1 MLEPWKDNG
10 IGGVLFGGIILFIGG
25 GSCNMVHLRSSLL
38 LIKKTF
44 FIIFN
49 PSN

>member
-1 MLEPWKDNG
+1 MLEPRKDNG

-38 LIKKTF
+38 LIKNTF